1 MNHHL
6 RHSVLAHLA
15 VITGL
20 GLLTAGSFCA
30 SAAQKKEPV
39 YSEIP
44 GVTSPGTADSTS
56 VPVQTPVPPPTPVP
70 VPIPAPVVILA
81 NPPPPMDLQTTNKTV
96 YKFEATDL
104 DLRAALATFAK
115 ANNLNIVPDNDVTGT
130 VTVDVRDLPL
140 SAMMSAL
147 LDASDCTWT
156 ESNGLIRVH
165 ATETKIFSIDYLRL
179 SRKGIGQNNA
189 TLGSGGGAGGTGGGG
204 GGLGAGGLGGGGGGG
219 GGGGQGGGAGG
230 SSGSGSIISSG
241 SSSINVTA
249 NNPVD
254 FWTELSDELKFMLT
268 PSGQTSLSLNKTAGI
283 IQVTDRPSALR
294 RVENYL
300 KGVRD
305 NVHRQ
310 VDVETRLYD
319 VTLNN
324 QFQFGIDWVHVAEA
338 YGGSLGFGGATLPVA
353 AGGAQ
358 LLDSTIGGINRLGIV
373 GTSGST
379 TPGGN
384 PASLVFQNFN
394 TAAAVNA
401 LQQQGTVEVIATPR
415 IRTLNNQTALM
426 KVGEEVPFFNTSTT
440 TLPGTSAGTSSF
452 VQQTVV
458 NSITIGTILSITP
471 QVSSDDWISL
481 DISPV
486 LTSLKS
492 IVSVSSTGGGSG
504 SGSSSNGSGSSGATA
519 PDLDTKQE
527 STLVRVR
534 DGNTVVLGGLI
545 QTQKAK
551 NDTKIP
557 LLGDIPLVGKLFTG
571 TFRFTQKKELV
582 IFVTPHIVREGA
594 ERPLPAVSV
603 Y

>member
-1 MNHHL
+1 MNINHRL
-6 RHSVLAHLA
+6 RHSVLSHLA
-15 VITGL
+15 CIAGI
-20 GLLTAGSFCA
+20 GLLTVGSYCA
-30 SAAQKKEPV
+30 SAAQKREPV
-39 YSEIP
+39 FSEIP
-44 GVTSPGTADSTS
+44 GVTSPGTPADVTNPPAVTS
-56 VPVQTPVPPPTPVP
+56 APAVP
-70 VPIPAPVVILA
+70 VPRPVPAPVVIQA
-81 NPPPPMDLQTTNKTV
+81 NPPPPIELQTTNKMV
-96 YKFEATDL
+96 FAFQATDL

-130 VTVDVRDLPL
+130 VTLDVRDLPL
-140 SAMMSAL
+140 TAMMSAL

-156 ESNGLIRVH
+156 EQNGLIRVH

-179 SRKGIGQNNA
+179 SRKGIGQNSA
-189 TLGSGGGAGGTGGGG
+189 TLGSGSSGGAGGGAGGGGGGGLGGGGGG
-204 GGLGAGGLGGGGGGG
+204 GGLGAGGMGGGGGSSSGG
-219 GGGGQGGGAGG
+219 GNT
-230 SSGSGSIISSG
+230 ISTG

-254 FWTELSDELKFMLT
+254 FWTELAEELKFMLT

-300 KGVRD
+300 TGVRD
-305 NVHRQ
+305 SVHRQ
-310 VDVETRLYD
+310 VDIEARLYD
-319 VTLNN
+319 VTLND

-338 YGGSLGFGGATLPVA
+338 YGGKLGFGGATLPVA
-353 AGGAQ
+353 NGGAQ
-358 LLDSTIGGINRLGIV
+358 LLDSSIGGINHIGAV
-373 GTSGST
+373 GTAA

-384 PASLVFQNFN
+384 LSSLVFQNFN
-394 TAAAVNA
+394 TSAAVNA
-401 LQQQGTVEVIATPR
+401 LAQQGTVEVISTPR
-415 IRTLNNQTALM
+415 LRTMNNQTALI

-440 TLPGTSAGTSSF
+440 IVPGTTAGTSS
-452 VQQTVV
+452 VLQQTMV

-471 QVSSDDWISL
+471 QVSADDWISL

-492 IVSVSSTGGGSG
+492 IISVASSGGTGGSTSGGSG
-504 SGSSSNGSGSSGATA
+504 NSGATA
-519 PDLDTKQE
+519 PDLDTKQA
-527 STLVRVR
+527 STIVRVR

-557 LLGDIPLVGKLFTG
+557 VLGDIPLIGKLFTG
-571 TFRFTQKKELV
+571 TFRFNQKKELV
-582 IFVTPHIVREGA
+582 IFVTPHIIREGG
-594 ERPLPAVSV
+594 ERPLPTVSV